1 MNKKDGIKVYAEMT
15 LGAIIEAFAIHF
27 FKIPNNF
34 SAGGVSGL
42 GILIGKLFQGTSL
55 EVIDTSTVIFIL
67 NILFLVLGWIFLGK
81 RMGVKT
87 IYCTLV
93 YTLVLELLGKVWK
106 MDAPFTNDTFLELIL
121 SFVIESIGIA
131 LFVRNGG
138 STGGTSIIALII
150 NKYAKVGFGTS
161 TLVTDI
167 LIVGATFFIFDIRT
181 GLYALV
187 GLVLKSFCS
196 QLVIDALNRRKNV
209 MIVTTHPDEIAHYIY
224 ENVHR
229 GATEWQG
236 KGAFTDDGRTI
247 IISVMTNMQA
257 AKVSAYSKKVDPHA
271 FIIINN
277 THEIYGKG
285 FMSLDD
291 DVPKNKNKSNETN
304 G

>member
-1 MNKKDGIKVYAEMT
+1 MNKKAGVKTYAIMT
-15 LGAIIEAFAIHF
+15 LGAIIEAFAVHF

-55 EVIDTSTVIFIL
+55 EVIDTSTVIWIL
-67 NILFLVLGWIFLGK
+67 NILFLVVGWIFLGK
-81 RMGVKT
+81 KLGVKT

-93 YTLVLELLGKVWK
+93 YAFVLELLGLVWK

-131 LFVRNGG
+131 FVVRNGG
-138 STGGTSIIALII
+138 STGGTSIIALILHKYSKI
-150 NKYAKVGFGTS
+150 NFGIS
-161 TLVTDI
+161 TMMTDFI
-167 LIVGATFFIFDIRT
+167 IVGATFFIFDVRT

-187 GLVLKSFCS
+187 GLALKSFCS
-196 QLVIDALNRRKNV
+196 QLVMDALNRRKNL
-209 MIVTTHPDEIAHYIY
+209 MIVTTHPEEISHFIN

-229 GATEWQG
+229 GATKWQG
-236 KGAFTDDGRTI
+236 RGTFTDDDRTV
-247 IISVMTNMQA
+247 IISVMTNYQA

-285 FMSLDD
+285 FMTLDD
-291 DVPKNKNKSNETN
+291 DTPKKNK
-304 G
+304 